1 MKVGRLAMQARESKI
16 IEGKSAVMLDYDAI
30 KADATKREVEK
41 RRKEQLERILEIV
54 PTRFRGKSLDDF
66 HEDYPA
72 QSYIKKI
79 INRYITTFVERL
91 VDGNCLVFHGKPG
104 TGKTMLSLIAY
115 AAIAQAGFT
124 VGYEPTLQFLR
135 IFKEKEFESNAAFCS
150 LLESYTRKSL
160 LIIDEATEGV
170 GKFNFPADW
179 ERKMLFALINAR
191 YEKQL
196 CTIVI
201 TNRNKEEM
209 IARLGEPIVDRLAE
223 KGLFLAFDWN
233 SYRK

>member
-1 MKVGRLAMQARESKI
+1 MQARAIKEFVGNK
-16 IEGKSAVMLDYDAI
+16 ATMLDYEAI
-30 KADATKREVEK
+30 KADAAKREFEK
-41 RRKEQLERILEIV
+41 RRIELLTRILEVI
-54 PTRFRGKSLDDF
+54 PARFRGKSLESF
-66 HEDYPA
+66 REDYTA
-72 QSYIKKI
+72 QIYIKKI
-79 INRYITTFVERL
+79 VERFITTFAERL
-91 VDGNCLVFHGKPG
+91 VNGNCLIFHGRPG

-115 AAIAQAGFT
+115 EAIAKSGFT
-124 VGYEPTLQFLR
+124 VGYEPSLQFLR
-135 IFKEKEFESNAAFCS
+135 IFKEKEFESNSAFTS

-170 GKFNFPADW
+170 GKYNFPADW
-179 ERKMLFALINAR
+179 ERKILFTLINAR

-209 IARLGEPIVDRLAE
+209 IERLGAPIVDRLSD

>member
-1 MKVGRLAMQARESKI
+1 MQVRAIKEF
-16 IEGKSAVMLDYDAI
+16 EGKKATLLDYDAI
-30 KADATKREVEK
+30 KVEAAKREFEK
-41 RRKEQLERILEIV
+41 RRIELLTRILEVI
-54 PTRFRGKSLDDF
+54 PARFRGKSLESF
-66 HEDYPA
+66 RVDYPDQA
-72 QSYIKKI
+72 HIKKI
-79 INRYITTFVERL
+79 VERFISTFVERL
-91 VDGNCLVFHGKPG
+91 VDGNCLIFYGRPG

-115 AAIAQAGFT
+115 EAIAKTGFT
-124 VGYEPTLQFLR
+124 VGYEPSLQFLR
-135 IFKEKEFESNAAFCS
+135 TFKEKEFESNSSFIS

-179 ERKMLFALINAR
+179 ERKILFTLINAR

-201 TNRNKEEM
+201 TNRNRDEM
-209 IARLGEPIVDRLAE
+209 IERLGAPIVDRLSD